1 VDNTTELYIGIKVAG
16 TDTDIADLEAFLKAT
31 KQLDFPTL
39 LALWSRL
46 TSVTWTE
53 IKIVSQTIPSVSE
66 ETLYPKGGT

>member
-1 VDNTTELYIGIKVAG
+1 MKMAELYIGIKVQG
-16 TDTDIADLEAFLKAT
+16 TDVDIADLEAFLKAT

-53 IKIVSQTIPSVSE
+53 IKIVPQSVNTVAE
-66 ETLYPKGGT
+66 ETLYPKS

>member
-1 VDNTTELYIGIKVAG
+1 MSNTAELYIGIKVEGA
-16 TDTDIADLEAFLKAT
+16 DADIVDLEAFLKAT

-53 IKIVSQTIPSVSE
+53 IKVVPQTVNSMSE
-66 ETLYPKGGT
+66 EVLYPKP

>member
-1 VDNTTELYIGIKVAG
+1 MKMAELYIGIKVQG
-16 TDTDIADLEAFLKAT
+16 TDVDIADLEAFLKAT

-53 IKIVSQTIPSVSE
+53 IKIIPQSVNTVTE
-66 ETLYPKGGT
+66 ETLYPKS